1 MLRKN
6 GRLLS
11 LVMSVELGNV
21 VYLHIIPDAIPKAD
35 RSIINHSSTLL
46 L

>member
-21 VYLHIIPDAIPKAD
+21 VYLHIILDAIPKAD
-35 RSIINHSSTLL
+35 RSIINLSSTLL